1 MEKHKLPHAQ
11 SALILGIVS
20 IVTACCC
27 YGLPGLIIGFIGIN
41 EAKKAQK
48 TYNENPEMYT
58 GLGNANTGRITSII
72 GIAFGALAVIYY
84 IYLISSGK
92 WGETMDQYKQILEQ
106 YQNQ

>member
-1 MEKHKLPHAQ
+1 
-11 SALILGIVS
+11 
-20 IVTACCC
+20 
-27 YGLPGLIIGFIGIN
+27 
-41 EAKKAQK
+41 
-48 TYNENPEMYT
+48 MYT